1 MSPSSTSKRSRA
13 KRQQELLE
21 RIERARTLLEGADR
35 VLVGA
40 GAGLSAAAGLRYDG
54 ERFHRGFAPFIER
67 YGMTDMYS
75 AGFYPF
81 PSEEDRWAYW
91 ARHVWANRYEPPALP
106 LYRCLLEAIHG
117 KEWFVLTTNVDAQFE
132 KAGFDPARIFA
143 VQGDYGFNQCARGCH
158 DSLYPNRELVEDIL
172 AAADEGDPTRAPSGL
187 VPHCPVCGG
196 PMAAHLRI
204 DGAFVENAAWHDAR
218 ERCLRFAEGVRDER
232 TVLLELGVGWNTP
245 SIIRL
250 PFDRLATS
258 CDAPLVRLNRDDAR
272 VPDGREGR
280 AAGLQGDIAELLPQ
294 ILPTP
299 GTATD
304 G

>member
-143 VQGDYGFNQCARGCH
+143 VQGDYGFQ
-158 DSLYPNRELVEDIL
+158 PV
-172 AAADEGDPTRAPSGL
+172 RA
-187 VPHCPVCGG
+187 
-196 PMAAHLRI
+196 
-204 DGAFVENAAWHDAR
+204 
-218 ERCLRFAEGVRDER
+218 
-232 TVLLELGVGWNTP
+232 
-245 SIIRL
+245 RL
-250 PFDRLATS
+250 PRQPLPESRARRGHPRGGGRRRPDAGTERSRSALPRVRRAHGSAPAHRRCIRRKRRLA
-258 CDAPLVRLNRDDAR
+258 
-272 VPDGREGR
+272 
-280 AAGLQGDIAELLPQ
+280 
-294 ILPTP
+294 
-299 GTATD
+299 
-304 G
+304 